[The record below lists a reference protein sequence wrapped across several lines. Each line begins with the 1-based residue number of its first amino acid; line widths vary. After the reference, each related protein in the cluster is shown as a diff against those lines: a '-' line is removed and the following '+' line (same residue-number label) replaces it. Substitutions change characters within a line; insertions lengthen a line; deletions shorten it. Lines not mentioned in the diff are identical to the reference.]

1 MNEDTLAMLIAIP
14 IASLVVLALAVGGF
28 LVVRDTV
35 RGRGRWGINTK
46 QVYCPECGEPAPA
59 VRMPKNRRQALWGGH
74 TCDECGLEYDKWG
87 EPAEGAG
94 RGGAGDAGDDSDDE
108 D

>member
-1 MNEDTLAMLIAIP
+1 MDNDTLAMLIAIP

-46 QVYCPECGEPAPA
+46 QVYCPECGEPAPMVLA
-59 VRMPKNRRQALWGGH
+59 PKNRRQALWGEH
-74 TCDECGLEYDKWG
+74 TCEACGLEYDKWG
-87 EPAEGAG
+87 LPVERARPTRRRRDPGPEV
-94 RGGAGDAGDDSDDE
+94 D
-108 D
+108 